1 MAVRDGLVEEKTI
14 DEAVIRLI
22 TTRMKLGLF
31 DNPEKVP
38 FNKIGYDQV
47 DTKEHLELNIT
58 AARKSIVLLK
68 NQDKLLP
75 LDKSKIKT
83 IGVIGPNANSRKAL
97 VGNYEGTA
105 SEYITI
111 LEGIKEYV
119 GDDIRVYYSEGCHL
133 FKKAMSGLGMEN
145 DRLAEAKTVCDMS
158 DVVIACFGLD
168 PGLEGE
174 EGDQGN
180 EFASGDKPNLNL
192 PGIQEE
198 VLKELYNSGK
208 PIVLVLLSGSA
219 LSIPWADEHIPAIVQ
234 GWYPGAQGGRA
245 IAQVLFGDYSPEGK
259 LPVTF
264 YRTTEELPEFTD
276 YNMANRTYR
285 YMKNEALYPFG
296 YGLSYTEFEL
306 SNVSVDADKI
316 VPGNNVLCT
325 ADIKNVGDM
334 PGAETLQVYVKVKQ
348 EGAPNWQ
355 LKGLKKVYLNP
366 GQLKTV
372 SIELKDTA
380 FGLYDNEGNLVL
392 HEGEYEVFIGT
403 SQPDARS
410 IALTG
415 KKPYSKI
422 MHSDQTVIL

>member
-1 MAVRDGLVEEKTI
+1 
-14 DEAVIRLI
+14 
-22 TTRMKLGLF
+22 
-31 DNPEKVP
+31 
-38 FNKIGYDQV
+38 
-47 DTKEHLELNIT
+47 
-58 AARKSIVLLK
+58 
-68 NQDKLLP
+68 
-75 LDKSKIKT
+75 
-83 IGVIGPNANSRKAL
+83 
-97 VGNYEGTA
+97 
-105 SEYITI
+105 
-111 LEGIKEYV
+111 
-119 GDDIRVYYSEGCHL
+119 
-133 FKKAMSGLGMEN
+133 
-145 DRLAEAKTVCDMS
+145 
-158 DVVIACFGLD
+158 
-168 PGLEGE
+168 
-174 EGDQGN
+174 
-180 EFASGDKPNLNL
+180 
-192 PGIQEE
+192 
-198 VLKELYNSGK
+198 
-208 PIVLVLLSGSA
+208 
-219 LSIPWADEHIPAIVQ
+219 
-234 GWYPGAQGGRA
+234 
-245 IAQVLFGDYSPEGK
+245 
-259 LPVTF
+259 
-264 YRTTEELPEFTD
+264 
-276 YNMANRTYR
+276 MANRTYR

-392 HEGEYEVFIGT
+392 HEGEYEVFVGT